1 MTQVLPAAFTGLL
14 ALFAL
19 NLLAR
24 SFGAALLPGITATA
38 LLALVLASA
47 TGTGRLLL
55 KAFGAR
61 EMSESEKTLIGATLG
76 LGALSQ
82 AVFLLGMAGFLRPW
96 TASLLLALMWV
107 AGFTELRE
115 LARSLG
121 ANKNLLFD
129 RPVSSLAVLIP
140 LAAAYFAAFA
150 PPHQYDS
157 LVYHLPIPAAY
168 AREGRIFPVEHL
180 VYTHFPQNGEMLY
193 TLALLLGSDVLAQ
206 LFTWLCALLSVWWLL
221 EMGKREAP
229 MSAVLLACGL
239 VATHSAMLLLAS
251 TTYVECVLMLWITAA
266 VFSFLRWREARS
278 RGWLAL
284 SGVFAGLGVGTKY
297 YAGIT
302 PALLAL
308 HLLLRWAASL
318 RRAPAGGDT
327 QPLSE
332 TPREGLE
339 CFRDL
344 ALFSGAAAAAGS
356 PWLIKNALTVGN
368 PVFPFFYRWLPA
380 RGVEWTAG
388 MAGRYFDM
396 LVEYRHR
403 GDPFGELA
411 RFLWQAASG
420 SPRYGG
426 GADILGSVGWG
437 PLLALMPLAL
447 WSASRNRYMR
457 ALLAYCA
464 GHFLLW
470 FSTAMVLRF
479 LVPVLPL
486 AALPAACGLQAL
498 WAGRGALGRAAL
510 ASAGAV
516 LVAVNLGF
524 FLHVHSLVG
533 TLPVLTGAQGRREYL
548 AAKLD
553 YYPCARFAA
562 ERLPQNDRI
571 LVVGEQRG
579 YYVMQP
585 HTATTVMAPN
595 RFVLRAN
602 EAEDPG
608 ELLRTLGQDYRHI
621 LFVPREAKRL
631 GEGYGIFAFTPR
643 GAANWSALLAASETE
658 FEETG
663 RCALL
668 KLPR

>member
-1 MTQVLPAAFTGLL
+1 MTQILPGALSGLL

-82 AVFLLGMAGFLRPW
+82 AVFLLGMAGLLRTW
-96 TASLLLALMWV
+96 TASLLLAAMWV

-115 LARSLG
+115 LVRSLG
-121 ANKNLLFD
+121 ANRNLLFD
-129 RPVSSLAVLIP
+129 RPISSLAVLIP
-140 LAAAYFAAFA
+140 LGAAYLAAFA

-157 LVYHLPIPAAY
+157 LVYHLPLPAAY
-168 AREGRIFPVEHL
+168 VREGRIFPVEHL

-193 TLALLLGSDVLAQ
+193 ALGLLLGSDVLAQ
-206 LFTWLCALLSVWWLL
+206 LFTWLGALLSVWWLL

-239 VATHSAMLLLAS
+239 VATHTAVLLLAS
-251 TTYVECVLMLWITAA
+251 TTYVECLVMLWVTAS

-297 YAGIT
+297 YAGIA
-302 PALLAL
+302 PGLLGLA
-308 HLLLRWAASL
+308 LLLRWAACLL
-318 RRAPAGGDT
+318 RPARREDT
-327 QPLSE
+327 RPLFEGSE
-332 TPREGLE
+332 LLE
-339 CFRDL
+339 RFKDL
-344 ALFSGAAAAAGS
+344 SLFSGLAAALGS

-368 PVFPFFYRWLPA
+368 PVFPFLYRWLPA
-380 RGVEWTAG
+380 RGVEWAAG

-396 LVEYRHR
+396 LVEYHHR
-403 GDPFGELA
+403 GDPVRELL
-411 RFLWQAASG
+411 RFFWLAASG

-426 GADILGSVGWG
+426 GADILGSLGWS
-437 PLLALMPLAL
+437 PILALLPLAF

-457 ALLAYCA
+457 GLLAYCA

-479 LVPVLPL
+479 LLAALPL
-486 AALPAACGLQAL
+486 AALPAACGLQSL
-498 WAGRGALGRAAL
+498 WSLLQARGRAVLAAAGALF
-510 ASAGAV
+510 
-516 LVAVNLGF
+516 VAVNLGL
-524 FLHVHSLVG
+524 FLYVHSAFG
-533 TLPVLTGAQGRREYL
+533 TLSVLTGTQSRRDFL

-553 YYPCARFAA
+553 YYPCARYAA

-579 YYVMQP
+579 YYVSQP

-602 EAEDPG
+602 AAESPR
-608 ELLRTLGQDYRHI
+608 EFLRAIGGDYRH
-621 LFVPREAKRL
+621 LLLVPREAKRL
-631 GEGYGIFAFTPR
+631 GDGYGIFAFTPR
-643 GAANWSALLAASETE
+643 GAANWSALLAASAPE

-663 RCALL
+663 RCTLSSI
-668 KLPR
+668 PR